1 MCLFLNFGF
10 SHRSHAVSTQR
21 TNNGVAHCSAGV
33 RWNFCREK
41 HQILIAHGTDI
52 PGCSLEDALVPH
64 CPLSLSLNAP
74 SSSPPTPEYLRFR
87 DPLARPSW
95 LWQVYLKKVSDLI
108 WRRRNSRQKAPDVF
122 SCSAKLISDAT
133 LVEKR
138 EWKARCKWCGGVGAQ
153 LCRAHWS
160 SRAAGGE
167 HREVA

>member
-1 MCLFLNFGF
+1 MCLFPNFSF

-74 SSSPPTPEYLRFR
+74 SSSPSTPEYLRFR

-95 LWQVYLKKVSDLI
+95 LWQVYLKKVLPNDDLAAEEQSPESTSRLLLLCQVDF
-108 WRRRNSRQKAPDVF
+108 RRDSGG
-122 SCSAKLISDAT
+122 
-133 LVEKR
+133 
-138 EWKARCKWCGGVGAQ
+138 KARVEGEMQVVWWCGRPAVQGT
-153 LCRAHWS
+153 L
-160 SRAAGGE
+160 E
-167 HREVA
+167 